1 MVLGRLE
8 DASHSG
14 REWRARCPAHDD
26 EKPSLNLRA
35 GDRQPVVITCR
46 AGCPPTDVLAAIGLT
61 FADVS
66 HEHGDQPPGAGKW
79 TPSGPAV
86 AVYDYTDAKAGCCT
100 RCSEPS
106 ARTSGSAAPIP
117 RRKPGG
123 GGNSAT
129 LAASL
134 TGCPGCS
141 PPPANRTPSRSSP
154 RASATCRRSRPP
166 GGIATCNPGGAGN
179 WRDAYSKHLA
189 GFAEVIIIA
198 DKDEA
203 GRKHAAK
210 VAASLTKAGVP
221 KFRIVEAAEGKD
233 AADHLAKGHGLH
245 DFVTAAAPASESRRI
260 PRPSAS
266 AADPLPDEP
275 LTELGYAHRLVQ
287 RLRRPAPVR
296 ARMAALARLGR
307 PAVGPR
313 RYRPGPAVD
322 ESHRPRLTTDA
333 MAIEDEKERKAAIS
347 LARRGESAHA
357 VAGALTLAGTET
369 GIVVTPD
376 DLDADPFLLNCANGT
391 ARPADRRTAAATTR
405 PTCSPR

>member
-1 MVLGRLE
+1 MATPGENTGADRHYRLTPDQMPPEPVCDGVAAGHGTQDAILDMVLGRLE

-66 HEHGDQPPGAGKW
+66 HEHGDQPPGAGEW

-86 AVYDYTDAKAGCCT
+86 AVYDYTDAKGRLLYQVLRTVGKDFWQRRPDTASKTGWRWKLGNT
-100 RCSEPS
+100 RRVPY
-106 ARTSGSAAPIP
+106 RLP
-117 RRKPGG
+117 RL
-123 GGNSAT
+123 
-129 LAASL
+129 LAAA
-134 TGCPGCS
+134 GEPDAVAFIAEGERDVQ
-141 PPPANRTPSRSSP
+141 AIE
-154 RASATCRRSRPP
+154 AA

-245 DFVTAAAPASESRRI
+245 DFVTGRSARLGIRRI
-260 PRPSAS
+260 PRTLSVGRR
-266 AADPLPDEP
+266 PDAGRAGDRAGLRP
-275 LTELGYAHRLVQ
+275 PPGR

-296 ARMAALARLGR
+296 ARVAALA
-307 PAVGPR
+307 A
-313 RYRPGPAVD
+313 
-322 ESHRPRLTTDA
+322 S
-333 MAIEDEKERKAAIS
+333 
-347 LARRGESAHA
+347 
-357 VAGALTLAGTET
+357 
-369 GIVVTPD
+369 
-376 DLDADPFLLNCANGT
+376 GT
-391 ARPADRRTAAATTR
+391 ASGGRTIPPARP
-405 PTCSPR
+405 SGG